1 MSFILEISIKTGVG
15 GNRKTAFKKA
25 NDGAIWR
32 SLSLRGKDFSSP
44 PPKQVTTYT
53 QWKWQRRVS
62 GLLYNALTS
71 GAGDW
76 GNICLLLYNS
86 MRSIRRTSNVST
98 SLPNLRPS
106 PEQICSSLPFDHLLL
121 FTSADLTSTM
131 LYIFRAKNVLHP
143 NVADISKR
151 KA

>member
-1 MSFILEISIKTGVG
+1 MSFILEISIQTGVG

-25 NDGAIWR
+25 NDGMMGRQVA
-32 SLSLRGKDFSSP
+32 LP
-44 PPKQVTTYT
+44 PPKQATTYYT
-53 QWKWQRRVS
+53 QWKRRRRGLVFLSNVFMS
-62 GLLYNALTS
+62 GFGEGT
-71 GAGDW
+71 
-76 GNICLLLYNS
+76 ICLLLYNP